1 MSDAETQGMPVW
13 KGCLAFFYHAAKATR
28 RRRRME
34 EKMKINILKDT
45 MAEMPYTE
53 VEKLAQK
60 GAVVLFPVGIIEE
73 HGPHLPLGTDIY
85 LAYEQALT
93 RQFPGTFGFRKE
105 TIITCI
111 CELLESLDRFGFRK
125 VVFFN
130 DHGDGLHIGACL
142 EAIRQA
148 NAKLSLRAYWP
159 EYADQMEE
167 HGFSGEEEYLLP
179 LTPVSFP

>member
-1 MSDAETQGMPVW
+1 
-13 KGCLAFFYHAAKATR
+13 
-28 RRRRME
+28 
-34 EKMKINILKDT
+34 MKINILKDT

-85 LAYEQALT
+85 LAYEQAHDVWESLTALGITSVIAPPFYLGGVQALT

-111 CELLESLDRFGFRK
+111 CELLESLDPCG
-125 VVFFN
+125 
-130 DHGDGLHIGACL
+130 G
-142 EAIRQA
+142 
-148 NAKLSLRAYWP
+148 
-159 EYADQMEE
+159 
-167 HGFSGEEEYLLP
+167 
-179 LTPVSFP
+179 

>member
-1 MSDAETQGMPVW
+1 MSDAETQGMPVR

-45 MAEMPYTE
+45 MVEMPYAE

-93 RQFPGTFGFRKE
+93 RQFSGTFGFRKE

-111 CELLESLDRFGFRK
+111 CELLESFDRFGFRK

-167 HGFSGEEEYLLP
+167 QGFSGEEEYLLP

>member
-111 CELLESLDRFGFRK
+111 CELLESLDPCG
-125 VVFFN
+125 
-130 DHGDGLHIGACL
+130 G
-142 EAIRQA
+142 
-148 NAKLSLRAYWP
+148 
-159 EYADQMEE
+159 
-167 HGFSGEEEYLLP
+167 
-179 LTPVSFP
+179 